1 MSRVPQ
7 KVLIGKTKET
17 MNIRYQKVTAL
28 AIALKNLYPN
38 ATTIHDPSEQI
49 ESEWMTP
56 KDIRLL
62 FEMLAHSV
70 TLINKLYRQKDS
82 TGNYISQREDYATAL
97 MLVSPLFATD
107 SLQVSQGVRKYYQI
121 LADEIGFSSSFNWRD
136 LQTLTGKSKTS
147 CNRILQELM
156 ELKLIWRSGK
166 GYRHINQYELI
177 PQNENQETAEIW
189 ESAFEDWKDFKGYE
203 EL

>member
-1 MSRVPQ
+1 
-7 KVLIGKTKET
+7 
-17 MNIRYQKVTAL
+17 MNLRYQKVTAL

-38 ATTIHDPSEQI
+38 ATTVHDPTRQI
-49 ESEWMTP
+49 ESQWMAP
-56 KDIRLL
+56 KDIQVL
-62 FEMLAHSV
+62 FEMLTHSV
-70 TLINKLYRQKDS
+70 TLINKLYRQKDG